1 MTYKKINF
9 IFGFG
14 KASINIDTPLVE
26 LYRNK
31 SHMILLYG
39 YLETINDSHGSIGEL
54 SIDIYLAIKWG
65 KVELGSLEI
74 VFTHQRKAKHM
85 LYRLSSFV
93 VVTCLQTLFG
103 IRQCFS
109 HCLRQVLFATLQS
122 YLDCITI
129 FFFL

>member
-39 YLETINDSHGSIGEL
+39 YLETINDSPWQHRR
-54 SIDIYLAIKWG
+54 
-65 KVELGSLEI
+65 VE
-74 VFTHQRKAKHM
+74 HR
-85 LYRLSSFV
+85 Y
-93 VVTCLQTLFG
+93 LFG
-103 IRQCFS
+103 
-109 HCLRQVLFATLQS
+109 
-122 YLDCITI
+122 YKMG
-129 FFFL
+129 